1 MAADRAVEFNQQL
14 EEHRSNLTANQLKRA
29 RKKRAK
35 LFQQALTAS
44 LADGCQPAAKRTK
57 FSDDEWPEPSM
68 SSQLQDGSTCK
79 QQQQQQQ
86 DDSLCHTAEGRLAEH
101 EAEPGSTLSGAAT
114 QQAAAAAAGSH
125 VEQQQQQQQGKKRRS
140 KHRKPPLAGLKLLQ
154 PRSGSSQQVDF
165 RAGGSA
171 RHAADMSDVW
181 KALQHQALSQQQQQ
195 QQQQEQSL
203 GDCAASAPAPLYMGN
218 TQQPAAAAAAA
229 EAAPAAAAAAAAGVA
244 AISSHPAACSSASIG
259 PCRTDLS
266 GELAV
271 IKQELS
277 SNGSVD
283 HASCNSSMMHL
294 AMPGPSSSYD
304 AGSSHSRGMEQLL
317 QQQEDSAAV
326 QQQQQRKKQRPSFQY
341 GNYHHY
347 YGYRI
352 GPSGFEDARLKV
364 LDASW
369 FRGADVLDVGCN
381 EGLLSLALAVG
392 CCCRSMTGVDID
404 PALVAKAC
412 TNLSRTRSELTQ
424 QMRAAVAARDAYA
437 SSRRLALPPP
447 QAAQPAAAAPD
458 GPLSIV
464 AASSAALLGN
474 SSTAAGRQQPQ
485 QLEQQ
490 QQQQQH
496 AQPEQ
501 QQEQA
506 QLDAQQQQHPPQQ
519 QQQQWQDQRDQFRQ
533 LTARVQRLS
542 AQIKALTR
550 VGFKAGNWLEQGCA
564 SNKYEVVTCFS
575 VSKWVH
581 LNWGDDGL
589 MRLFHKFYRCLA
601 PGGLL
606 VLEPQ
611 PWKSYQAAVH
621 KQGGTSAPFYKPEQ
635 LKLRPEGFVGFLTQR
650 VGFKLVQQLS
660 AVSQAA
666 GPGAVP
672 VKGFDR
678 PILVLRKPA
687 ALAN

>member
-44 LADGCQPAAKRTK
+44 LAHGCQPAAKRTK

-86 DDSLCHTAEGRLAEH
+86 DDSL
-101 EAEPGSTLSGAAT
+101 
-114 QQAAAAAAGSH
+114 
-125 VEQQQQQQQGKKRRS
+125 
-140 KHRKPPLAGLKLLQ
+140 
-154 PRSGSSQQVDF
+154 
-165 RAGGSA
+165 
-171 RHAADMSDVW
+171 W
-181 KALQHQALSQQQQQ
+181 
-195 QQQQEQSL
+195 
-203 GDCAASAPAPLYMGN
+203 
-218 TQQPAAAAAAA
+218 
-229 EAAPAAAAAAAAGVA
+229 
-244 AISSHPAACSSASIG
+244 
-259 PCRTDLS
+259 
-266 GELAV
+266 
-271 IKQELS
+271 
-277 SNGSVD
+277 
-283 HASCNSSMMHL
+283 
-294 AMPGPSSSYD
+294 PSSSYD
-304 AGSSHSRGMEQLL
+304 AGSSHSRSMEQQQQQL
-317 QQQEDSAAV
+317 QQEDSAAV

-364 LDASW
+364 LDPSW

-424 QMRAAVAARDAYA
+424 QMRAAVAAR
-437 SSRRLALPPP
+437 
-447 QAAQPAAAAPD
+447 
-458 GPLSIV
+458 
-464 AASSAALLGN
+464 
-474 SSTAAGRQQPQ
+474 
-485 QLEQQ
+485 
-490 QQQQQH
+490 
-496 AQPEQ
+496 
-501 QQEQA
+501 
-506 QLDAQQQQHPPQQ
+506 
-519 QQQQWQDQRDQFRQ
+519 W
-533 LTARVQRLS
+533 
-542 AQIKALTR
+542 IKALTR

-650 VGFKLVQQLS
+650 VGFELVQQLS